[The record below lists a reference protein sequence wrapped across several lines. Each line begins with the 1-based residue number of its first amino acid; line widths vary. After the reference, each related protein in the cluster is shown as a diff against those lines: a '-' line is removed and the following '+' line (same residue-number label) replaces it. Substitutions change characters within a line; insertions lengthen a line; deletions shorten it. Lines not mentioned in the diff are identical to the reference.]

1 MQSTEEYLDS
11 LLASV
16 SDEENHNNSNMNH
29 KKHHKSIEDL
39 DESELTE
46 EALQKQLALLLGLE
60 TEDDMDY
67 DDGPEDDFMAQYA
80 AQMADSE
87 VESFDIGVQT
97 LPDDSIPSVVQEPIA
112 QVMPEPAP
120 VAPAVSAPA
129 TSDSGVLSPDEIAAL
144 FASMETES
152 APEAVAPAEPEPTAA
167 PVPSEPEPVTS
178 VPSAPATSDSGVLSP
193 DEIAALFASMETE
206 SAPEAVAPAESEPT
220 ATAPVPSEPEPVTS
234 VPSAPATSD
243 SGVLSPDEIAAL
255 FASMGGDDS
264 DELKEESDV
273 TDEVLLGKTVDV
285 TEEPLQETVTGLTR
299 EELEELGL
307 GDIAD
312 ILVDGEQ
319 EILSETIGAEG
330 EAISVEEAMEVMSE
344 IDSTHNEEGQIVEI
358 PDFDFG
364 EEMLLELENVDAMLE
379 ATAKMAEEEIVSA
392 DADSIAEE
400 DIMAMLSQFEEE
412 SIQESMAAQEAE
424 EVAAQ
429 EAVNKVLEEET
440 QPDSTETEM
449 QDGGKKKGKKA
460 KKEKV
465 KKEKKEKPVKE
476 KKDKVSL
483 KDKIFAFMFED
494 ESLEAEN
501 VQGDKI
507 PLGDSDELSYIDLP
521 VETLQEPKPEKKK
534 KEKASKK
541 DKKAK
546 KASGNNA
553 NDENAKIEAEL
564 AAEDKKKAKKKEKPK
579 KEKKAKKVVIA
590 DMSAAEATEKDS
602 KRGIGPKG
610 IVATLLVCASL
621 LGLILVGAYVLPM
634 QLSLITARTAF
645 YAQDYEEATLRLM
658 GRDLND
664 SDRILYD
671 KASLLYGLEE
681 RYHQSEIYLK
691 SGQTK
696 DALDSLLQGVV
707 ACNKEEVL
715 AGQLGIEMEW
725 KLSKDL
731 FVTALQENFGLDAET
746 VEAICA
752 LRNPDYTV
760 AVENILAGRVFDD
773 KSAYGGETSD
783 AVVPDDAEK
792 EENAE
797 DGNDENLPGG
807 LNPDELEDLLPEE
820 EAILE
825 QMQQEASE
833 AEEISESDAEV
844 TGDNELYSGSVEGG
858 EVNFVE

>member
-16 SDEENHNNSNMNH
+16 SDEENRGDTKIKSNTSAP
-29 KKHHKSIEDL
+29 KSIEDL

-60 TEDDMDY
+60 TEEDMDF
-67 DDGPEDDFMAQYA
+67 GGEPEDDFMAQYA
-80 AQMADSE
+80 AQMADNE
-87 VESFDIGVQT
+87 VKAFDTGVQT
-97 LPDDSIPSVVQEPIA
+97 LPEEVIQPAVQEPIA
-112 QVMPEPAP
+112 QVMPEPEP
-120 VAPAVSAPA
+120 VATAVSAPA

-152 APEAVAPAEPEPTAA
+152 EPETVAPAEPEPTA
-167 PVPSEPEPVTS
+167 
-178 VPSAPATSDSGVLSP
+178 SASTTSDSGVLSP
-193 DEIAALFASMETE
+193 DEIAALFASME
-206 SAPEAVAPAESEPT
+206 AESVREVEEVPVESEST
-220 ATAPVPSEPEPVTS
+220 VTAPVSAEPELTA
-234 VPSAPATSD
+234 SASTTSD

-255 FASMGGDDS
+255 FASMGGDGS
-264 DELKEESDV
+264 DGINEESDV
-273 TDEVLLGKTVDV
+273 TDEVLLGKTIDT
-285 TEEPLQETVTGLTR
+285 TEEHLQEAGSGLTR

-312 ILVDGEQ
+312 VLVDGEQ
-319 EILSETIGAEG
+319 EILSETTGLES
-330 EAISVEEAMEVMSE
+330 EAISVEEAMGVMSE
-344 IDSTHNEEGQIVEI
+344 LDSTNNAEGQIIEI

-392 DADSIAEE
+392 DADAVAEE
-400 DIMAMLSQFEEE
+400 DIMAMLNQFEEE
-412 SIQESMAAQEAE
+412 SIQESMAAQEAQE
-424 EVAAQ
+424 KAA
-429 EAVNKVLEEET
+429 EDAVNKVLEEET
-440 QPDSTETEM
+440 QSDTANAEAL
-449 QDGGKKKGKKA
+449 DGVGKKGKKT

-494 ESLEAEN
+494 ESLEDEN
-501 VQGDKI
+501 AQGDKI
-507 PLGDSDELSYIDLP
+507 PLGDSDELSYMDLP
-521 VETLQEPKPEKKK
+521 VETPQEPKPEKKK
-534 KEKASKK
+534 KEKAPKK

-546 KASGNNA
+546 KAAGNNA

-564 AAEDKKKAKKKEKPK
+564 AAEDKKAKKKEKPK

-590 DMSAAEATEKDS
+590 DVSANEAAEKDS
-602 KRGIGPKG
+602 KRGIGTKG

-671 KASLLYGLEE
+671 KSSLLYGLEE

-760 AVENILAGRVFDD
+760 AVENILAGRAFDD
-773 KSAYGGETSD
+773 KSAYGGATSD
-783 AVVPDDAEK
+783 AVVPDDAET

-797 DGNDENLPGG
+797 DGNNETLPGG

-833 AEEISESDAEV
+833 TEEISESDAEV
-844 TGDNELYSGSVEGG
+844 TGDKELYSGSVEGG

>member
-16 SDEENHNNSNMNH
+16 SDEDNHGDSKVKSNTSAR
-29 KKHHKSIEDL
+29 KSIEDL

-60 TEDDMDY
+60 TEEDMDFG
-67 DDGPEDDFMAQYA
+67 DEPEDNFMAQYA
-80 AQMADSE
+80 AQMADNE
-87 VESFDIGVQT
+87 IESFDAGVQA
-97 LPDDSIPSVVQEPIA
+97 LPEETIQSVSQEPITQA
-112 QVMPEPAP
+112 MPEPEP

-129 TSDSGVLSPDEIAAL
+129 PASSDSGVLSPDEIAAL
-144 FASMETES
+144 FASMEAES
-152 APEAVAPAEPEPTAA
+152 EIEVVAPAEPEPIASVA
-167 PVPSEPEPVTS
+167 PT
-178 VPSAPATSDSGVLSP
+178 PASSDSGVLSP
-193 DEIAALFASMETE
+193 DEIAALFASMEAE
-206 SAPEAVAPAESEPT
+206 SETEAVAPAEPEPT
-220 ATAPVPSEPEPVTS
+220 VS
-234 VPSAPATSD
+234 VASTPASSD

-273 TDEVLLGKTVDV
+273 TDEVLPGKTVDA
-285 TEEPLQETVTGLTR
+285 TEESLQETGTGLTR
-299 EELEELGL
+299 EELVELGL

-319 EILSETIGAEG
+319 EILSETIGAES
-330 EAISVEEAMEVMSE
+330 EPISVEEAMEVMSE

-392 DADSIAEE
+392 DADSMAEE
-400 DIMAMLSQFEEE
+400 DIMAMLSRFEEE

-440 QPDSTETEM
+440 QPDSTEAEM

-494 ESLEAEN
+494 ESLEDEN
-501 VQGDKI
+501 AQGEKI

-521 VETLQEPKPEKKK
+521 VETPQEPKPEKKK

-546 KASGNNA
+546 KAAGNNA

-590 DMSAAEATEKDS
+590 DVSANEAAEKES
-602 KRGIGPKG
+602 KRGIGTKG

-760 AVENILAGRVFDD
+760 AVENVLAGRVFDD

-783 AVVPDDAEK
+783 AVVPDDAET

-797 DGNDENLPGG
+797 DGSDENLPGG

-825 QMQQEASE
+825 QMQQETNE
-833 AEEISESDAEV
+833 AETVIENEADT